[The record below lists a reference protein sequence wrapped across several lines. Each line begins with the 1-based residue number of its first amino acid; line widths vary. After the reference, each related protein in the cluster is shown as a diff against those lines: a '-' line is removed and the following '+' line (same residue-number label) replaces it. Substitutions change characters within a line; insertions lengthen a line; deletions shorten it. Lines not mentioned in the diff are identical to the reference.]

1 MNSERDCSLCVSQAS
16 RAAAPLSLSCDAP
29 FHTRP
34 KKPSLAV
41 HPPLFLSHSLAV
53 LEAPILLGQYG
64 LMIANA
70 KEFARANI
78 SDLSEEE
85 GTGFGLTYKI

>member
-1 MNSERDCSLCVSQAS
+1 MNSELNCSLGVSQAS
-16 RAAAPLSLSCDAP
+16 RAAAPPSLPCDAP

-41 HPPLFLSHSLAV
+41 RPPLSLSHSLAV
-53 LEAPILLGQYG
+53 LEASILLGQYG

-78 SDLSEEE
+78 FGEE
-85 GTGFGLTYKI
+85 GVGFGFSYKI